1 MFENGT
7 SANGERSAAS
17 HCFAT
22 CPRLFSPLR
31 LGVKRAAWM
40 ISPLKIGALRKNV
53 GRFRKNVGD
62 FSKNVGLFPKNV
74 GDFSENVGVFFSNVG
89 DFLLSLAERRF
100 SAPLLRTQCSEG
112 DG

>member
-17 HCFAT
+17 PCFAT

-53 GRFRKNVGD
+53 GRFKKNVGD

-89 DFLLSLAERRF
+89 DFLLSLAEHRF
-100 SAPLLRTQCSEG
+100 STPLLRTQCSEG

>member
-31 LGVKRAAWM
+31 LSVKRAVWV
-40 ISPLKIGALRKNV
+40 ILPLKIGALRKNV
-53 GRFRKNVGD
+53 GRFRKNVG
-62 FSKNVGLFPKNV
+62 
-74 GDFSENVGVFFSNVG
+74 VFFSNVG
-89 DFLLSLAERRF
+89 DILLSLAERRF
-100 SAPLLRTQCSEG
+100 SAPLLRTQGSEG